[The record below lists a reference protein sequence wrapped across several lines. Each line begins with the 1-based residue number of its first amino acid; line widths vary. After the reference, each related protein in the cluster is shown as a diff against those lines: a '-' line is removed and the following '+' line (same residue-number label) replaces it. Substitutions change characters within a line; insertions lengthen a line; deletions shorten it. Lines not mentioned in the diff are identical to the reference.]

1 MHRHDRGGP
10 RPDQRRHRVGIDGE
24 VLADVR
30 ETHRRPA
37 AQDRVDGRGEGE
49 GRGDHLLA
57 GTDVEHCERGVERDR
72 SIRNCNGVRGA
83 GHLGAERFE
92 ATDHGPLRQMTAA
105 QHLEDEVLHLGTELR
120 CRDPDPC
127 LDRGLDGGHD
137 DATSRGAAH
146 QAPLGGDPPAQ
157 RAESPAAMATKSR
170 IGETVERP
178 DAV

>member
-10 RPDQRRHRVGIDGE
+10 RPDQRRHRVGIDRE

-30 ETHRRPA
+30 ETHRCPA

-92 ATDHGPLRQMTAA
+92 ATDHGSLRQMTAA
-105 QHLEDEVLHLGTELR
+105 QHLEDQVFHLGAELR

-127 LDRGLDGGHD
+127 LNRGLDGGHD
-137 DATSRGAAH
+137 DATSRAPPIRRRSAAM
-146 QAPLGGDPPAQ
+146 
-157 RAESPAAMATKSR
+157 RRRSVRSPVAMATELR

-178 DAV
+178 DAA